1 MTAKRKSKIIRQ
13 AKQSNKDRF
22 QGYFP
27 GHRGIFYR
35 TSPQDREQKAA
46 EQREREQAKWERF
59 RQNREKGRRFL
70 TKTKVLAYWLKQVEI
85 AMSGP
90 EKYWGDTHQY
100 DWPKDKAIIYA
111 IMAVCIDRYSAI
123 KIIPESLRQTECYK
137 VNKKIWFWVEN
148 FDLSTEFMN
157 YIEEDLRNEGL
168 LDSVAKVTGIADED
182 PDDLITL
189 LVAVKDYGVS
199 RATFKRAIKENRLKS
214 YRPKNASTNT
224 PHQVSRAEVECIWP
238 KRKSE

>member
-1 MTAKRKSKIIRQ
+1 MISTRM
-13 AKQSNKDRF
+13 D
-22 QGYFP
+22 
-27 GHRGIFYR
+27 
-35 TSPQDREQKAA
+35 
-46 EQREREQAKWERF
+46 ERMARARVKWERF
-59 RQNREKGRRFL
+59 RQSCEKGRQFL
-70 TKTKVLAYWLKQVEI
+70 AKTDVFVYWLKQVEI
-85 AMSGP
+85 AMTGP
-90 EKYWGDTHQY
+90 EKYWGETRY

-111 IMAVCIDRYSAI
+111 VMAICIDKDSAI
-123 KIIPESLRQTECYK
+123 RVIPDSLQQTECYNA
-137 VNKKIWFWVEN
+137 NKDVSTWVRG
-148 FDLSTEFMN
+148 FDLSIEFMN

-168 LDSVAKVTGIADED
+168 LDSVPKVTGIEE

-224 PHQVSRAEVECIWP
+224 PHQVSRTEVECIWP